1 MRTASGAAPERLPV
15 GEDGLMPAVSRP
27 LEDGTRRLAYARN
40 YIDYNIWR
48 IDTSA
53 PGAPAPAPP
62 VQAVASTRRDLLPHL
77 SPDGRRITF
86 ISDRSGGSEVWAADS
101 SGANAVQLTS
111 LGANPGYPRWSPDG
125 QSVAFHTN
133 AEDRPTGD
141 VYVVPAEGGRIRN
154 VTEDATNDI
163 MASFSRD
170 GQSIYFCSHRS
181 GEPYLWKISASGGE
195 AVRVSR
201 TPAMFGVEAPDAR
214 SVFYVESTQ
223 INRPGPLWQ
232 LPLKGGSPVKVA
244 DDALPN
250 SLEAVDSG
258 IYFLDPA
265 DGTRLQFLNFATRR
279 SSTVASK
286 LGTVSGTIGVSRDG
300 RTIYFSRVDSS
311 IDDLMLVEHF
321 R

>member
-1 MRTASGAAPERLPV
+1 
-15 GEDGLMPAVSRP
+15 
-27 LEDGTRRLAYARN
+27 
-40 YIDYNIWR
+40 
-48 IDTSA
+48 
-53 PGAPAPAPP
+53 
-62 VQAVASTRRDLLPHL
+62 
-77 SPDGRRITF
+77 
-86 ISDRSGGSEVWAADS
+86 
-101 SGANAVQLTS
+101 
-111 LGANPGYPRWSPDG
+111 
-125 QSVAFHTN
+125 
-133 AEDRPTGD
+133 
-141 VYVVPAEGGRIRN
+141 
-154 VTEDATNDI
+154 
-163 MASFSRD
+163 
-170 GQSIYFCSHRS
+170 
-181 GEPYLWKISASGGE
+181 
-195 AVRVSR
+195 
-201 TPAMFGVEAPDAR
+201 MFGVEAPDAR